1 MGMCFV
7 RLKQHDMA
15 SKAFDRAI
23 ELDPANASAM
33 VARAVLEL
41 NKKTPE
47 SVDVGVKLLT
57 KASVVPLPAPLP
69 VLLHT
74 TTLAPLR
81 PPFPSS
87 STPPH
92 SPILIL
98 LPSPCPALYH
108 SLLASL
114 FFACWLREGGSLNTC
129 LVAIIFTKPLFVP
142 LLLPCYSCFDGS
154 RR

>member
-57 KASVVPLPAPLP
+57 KASVVPLPA
-69 VLLHT
+69 
-74 TTLAPLR
+74 R
-81 PPFPSS
+81 PPPHHHTRPFSS
-87 STPPH
+87 SFPPRTPPFI
-92 SPILIL
+92 ILFL
-98 LPSPCPALYH
+98 SCY
-108 SLLASL
+108 SLLAGCVKGDSK
-114 FFACWLREGGSLNTC
+114 T
-129 LVAIIFTKPLFVP
+129 LV
-142 LLLPCYSCFDGS
+142 SW
-154 RR
+154 R